1 VDLSVIIVNY
11 NVKYFLEQCLFSVEQ
26 ASGGLEA
33 EIIVVDNRSTDNSLS
48 YLQPK
53 FPSVRFI
60 SNAENRG
67 FAQAC
72 NQGLE
77 LATGKYILFLNPDT
91 ILPEDCLQKTIE
103 YLERTPGA
111 GALGIKMI
119 DGSGHFLRE
128 SKRSFPS
135 PMTSFYKLTG
145 LAALFPRSK
154 VFARY
159 HLGNLDENKNHIV
172 DVLAGAFMLIKKE
185 VLDQTGS
192 FDETF
197 FMYGEDVDLSYRIQK
212 AGFTNHYFAESSII
226 HFKGESTKRGSMN
239 YVRMFY
245 NAMSI
250 FVRKHYGG
258 KKAGIFN
265 FFIHLA
271 IWARAALSATGSF
284 IRKIG
289 LLLIDVILMLISF
302 WVMKNIWNQYIRTDT
317 QYETRILW
325 MAFPGFTL
333 VYLLAAY
340 YAGLYDGR
348 YKTSELV
355 RSTLI
360 ATIVLLA
367 GYSLLPEDL
376 RFSRG
381 IILFGAILAFFLITV
396 FRKILIRTSVLTVT
410 ESETHTNTLIVGN
423 ISEYESCI
431 SLIKDAGTEQNVIG
445 RLSVDHNDH
454 SALGKWPAVNE
465 SSRSF
470 SVREIIFCQG
480 ALSFKDI
487 VDFLPRIERKTR
499 LMIHSAGSG
508 SIVGSRSGTSAGEF
522 VSTERGLRIS
532 NPYLKRLKRLQD
544 VSVAVVALLSF
555 PVHLFVV
562 KKPLSFFANCFR
574 VIFGRL
580 TWVGYCKP
588 SSALPR
594 LRAGVLGANGIPVS
608 QIESLPKESLQMI
621 DYWYAR
627 DYETATDIKLIWHG
641 YRNLGN

>member
-1 VDLSVIIVNY
+1 MADGRTFSGRSQPIFDDLHVLDSDEPTIEGSAIGHRPSAIDHRPSISAIDLRHRIFVPPITQIFNWFSFICNTYPNQTQLVDLSVIIVNY
-11 NVKYFLEQCLFSVEQ
+11 NVKYFLEQCLFSVQQ
-26 ASGGLEA
+26 ASGGLAVET
-33 EIIVVDNRSTDNSLS
+33 IVVDNRSTDNSLS

-67 FAQAC
+67 FAQAS
-72 NQGLE
+72 NQGLKY
-77 LATGKYILFLNPDT
+77 ASGKYILFLNPDT
-91 ILPEDCLQKTIE
+91 ILPEDCLRKSIE
-103 YLERTPGA
+103 FLANTPGA

-119 DGSGHFLRE
+119 DGSGNFLRE

-145 LAALFPRSK
+145 LARLFPKSK

-159 HLGNLDENKNHIV
+159 HLGNLDENKDHAV
-172 DVLAGAFMLIKKE
+172 DVLAGAFMLIKKQ

-212 AGFTNHYFAESSII
+212 AGFTNHYFAGSSII

-258 KKAGIFN
+258 KEAGIFN

-271 IWARAALSATGSF
+271 IWARAALSATGTF

-289 LLLIDVILMLISF
+289 LPLIDAILILISF
-302 WVMKNIWNQYIRTDT
+302 WVMKNIWNLYVRTDT

-325 MAFPGFTL
+325 MAFPGFTI
-333 VYLLAAY
+333 VYLVAAY
-340 YAGLYDGR
+340 YAGLYDR
-348 YKTSELV
+348 SYKISELI

-381 IILFGAILAFFLITV
+381 IILFGAILAFLLITV
-396 FRKILIRTSVLTVT
+396 FRKILIRTSVLTVKDG
-410 ESETHTNTLIVGN
+410 ETHANTLIVGS
-423 ISEYESCI
+423 ITEYENCI
-431 SLIKDAGTEQNVIG
+431 SLIKDAATEQNVIG
-445 RLSVDHNDH
+445 RASVDPDDNTGI
-454 SALGKWPAVNE
+454 AKWPAIKEIN
-465 SSRSF
+465 RSF
-470 SVREIIFCQG
+470 SLKEIIFCQG
-480 ALSFKDI
+480 VLSFKDI
-487 VDFLPRIERKTR
+487 VDFLPRIEKKTR
-499 LMIHSAGSG
+499 VMIHSFGSG
-508 SIVGSRSGTSAGEF
+508 SIVGSRSGSSAGEF
-522 VSTERGLRIS
+522 VSTERGFLLS
-532 NPYLKRLKRLQD
+532 DPYRRRLQ
-544 VSVAVVALLSF
+544 
-555 PVHLFVV
+555 
-562 KKPLSFFANCFR
+562 
-574 VIFGRL
+574 
-580 TWVGYCKP
+580 
-588 SSALPR
+588 
-594 LRAGVLGANGIPVS
+594 
-608 QIESLPKESLQMI
+608 
-621 DYWYAR
+621 
-627 DYETATDIKLIWHG
+627 
-641 YRNLGN
+641 